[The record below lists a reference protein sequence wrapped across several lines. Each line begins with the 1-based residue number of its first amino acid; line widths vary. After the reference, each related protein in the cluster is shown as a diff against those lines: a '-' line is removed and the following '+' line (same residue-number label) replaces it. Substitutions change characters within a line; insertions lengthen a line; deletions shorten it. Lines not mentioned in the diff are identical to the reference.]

1 MEASLPTLSPASAPS
16 PAPRRIHLG
25 VFEGEELRRAG
36 GFSAPRLQED
46 RLDRD
51 IAAAVAIAA
60 FVASVAVVIAS
71 ILNVGV
77 PV

>member
-1 MEASLPTLSPASAPS
+1 MPTLPSASAPS

-25 VFEGEELRRAG
+25 VFEGEALRRAG
-36 GFSAPRLQED
+36 GFSAPRLHDD

-51 IAAAVAIAA
+51 IAAAVAIVA
-60 FVASVAVVIAS
+60 FVASVAVVIAG